1 MPSRRSALI
10 MFGSLAAGAAG
21 LVTTGAFSTVEANRT
36 ATVETAGDADALLGI
51 EPVDGVDRHV
61 EITNGTVTIDFEG
74 INQNAVTVFDRLFK
88 ITNNGSDSI
97 TVGFDDSLVVERD
110 TTYEK
115 NPTGWAYTGD
125 SKGYLILWGPYQEG
139 IPANDRIGIDTG
151 TLTTTGFTGSDGS
164 GLVNDIFRY
173 EYDSED
179 NRTADPGESLLIG
192 GTVDTRTDVL
202 SKPDDL
208 PTDLDNTFTLVAEQY
223 ESSYRLLEDAS

>member
-1 MPSRRSALI
+1 MRSRRTALI
-10 MFGSLAAGAAG
+10 GVGSLLAGVGG
-21 LVTTGAFSTVEANRT
+21 LLGTTAFSSVEANRT
-36 ATVETAGDADALLGI
+36 ASVQVAGDDNALLGI
-51 EPVDGVDRHV
+51 EPVDGADRHV

-88 ITNNGSDSI
+88 ITNNGNDSI

-115 NPTGWAYTGD
+115 NPTGWAYAGD

-139 IPANDRIGIDTG
+139 IPANDRIGIDTD

-164 GLVNDIFRY
+164 GLVNDIFGY

-192 GTVDTRTDVL
+192 GTVDTRTEVL

-223 ESSYRLLEDAS
+223 ESS

>member
-1 MPSRRSALI
+1 MRSRRTALI
-10 MFGSLAAGAAG
+10 GVGSLLAGVGG
-21 LVTTGAFSTVEANRT
+21 LLGTTAFSSVEATRT
-36 ATVETAGDADALLGI
+36 ASVQVAGDDNALLGI

-61 EITNGTVTIDFEG
+61 EIANGTITIDFEG

-88 ITNNGSDSI
+88 ITNNGNDSI
-97 TVGFDDSLVVERD
+97 TVGFNDTLVVERD

-115 NPTGWAYTGD
+115 NPTGTGWAYTGN

-139 IPANDRIGIDTG
+139 IPADDRIGIDTG

-164 GLVNDIFRY
+164 GLVDDGFKY
-173 EYDSED
+173 EYELEE
-179 NRTADPGESLLIG
+179 NRTADPGESLFIG

-223 ESSYRLLEDAS
+223 ESN